1 MAFELPIT
9 KSVEK
14 DQKTN
19 RFVEAHKT
27 YDLQNQRRAVN
38 ENQLL
43 SAKPYCLDK
52 LEFVFTF
59 NKSNIILA
67 Y

>member
-1 MAFELPIT
+1 M
-9 KSVEK
+9 
-14 DQKTN
+14 N

-27 YDLQNQRRAVN
+27 YDPQNQRRAVN

-52 LEFVFTF
+52 REFEIPE
-59 NKSNIILA
+59 IIGIRR
-67 Y
+67 

>member
-1 MAFELPIT
+1 M
-9 KSVEK
+9 
-14 DQKTN
+14 N

-43 SAKPYCLDK
+43 SAKPYCLAK
-52 LEFVFTF
+52 LEFVRFSSALPF
-59 NKSNIILA
+59 
-67 Y
+67 

>member
-1 MAFELPIT
+1 MLPAAESSRELPIT

-14 DQKTN
+14 DQKMN

-52 LEFVFTF
+52 LEF
-59 NKSNIILA
+59 
-67 Y
+67 